1 MENNS
6 QASCFLTQPGKV
18 VPILSFM
25 MLLLPAIYAGHAYA
39 DPPPWASAHGYRDRQ
54 DQGDDER
61 DYRRE
66 RRHDDEDE
74 GEGRERYR
82 GRDDEGAP
90 YIPPYGIERGTCD
103 REAVGQILGGVT
115 GAAIGS
121 TVGHG
126 GENAAAIIGGA
137 IVGVIVGGTIG
148 RAMDNVDQGC
158 VGQVLEH
165 APDGR
170 RVAWYDAAGRTQ
182 YQVTPGRPYKDDQGR
197 YCRAYTTNSVGNGS
211 DRRARNTAC
220 RDSSGTW
227 QKID

>member
-1 MENNS
+1 MDKDTYVS
-6 QASCFLTQPGKV
+6 YFLMRANKV
-18 VPILSFM
+18 VPILSFAM
-25 MLLLPAIYAGHAYA
+25 FFLPVMYVGHAYA
-39 DPPPWASAHGYRDRQ
+39 DPPPWAPAHGYRDRQ

-66 RRHDDEDE
+66 QRYDDED
-74 GEGRERYR
+74 EGRERYR
-82 GRDDEGAP
+82 RRDEEDAP

-103 REAVGQILGGVT
+103 REAIGQVLGGVT

-148 RAMDNVDQGC
+148 RAMDNIDQGC
-158 VGQVLEH
+158 VGQILEH

-170 RVAWYDAAGRTQ
+170 MVAWHDATGRTQ
-182 YQVTPGRPYKDDQGR
+182 YQVTPDRPYRNDQGR
-197 YCRAYTTNSVGNGS
+197 FCRTYTTNSTGNGFN
-211 DRRARNTAC
+211 RRARNTAC
-220 RDSSGTW
+220 RDSNGTW